1 MIMLPHFLSQS
12 HMSHIKSLIVT
23 FPAGRCTILIAL
35 GLTKQDFCVV
45 REGIS
50 SVSCVKRM
58 ILLCKT
64 QEASFAE
71 NKESNESDALSGTGS
86 RVPL

>member
-1 MIMLPHFLSQS
+1 MMLPRFLSQS
-12 HMSHIKSLIVT
+12 HMSHIKSLIIT
-23 FPAGRCTILIAL
+23 FPAARCTISIAL
-35 GLTKQDFCVV
+35 GLAKQAFCFV

-71 NKESNESDALSGTGS
+71 NKESNESDAVSGTGS